1 MHENALHSR
10 NESYVNRKLVL
21 TAIKGNNSSPA
32 LEPTGLFKVEFY
44 LFIVVVFLVSWA
56 IKPTLV
62 LAILCLGKRPR
73 PTFPDLYKFAL

>member
-1 MHENALHSR
+1 MEKCDLGLLMHENALHSR

-32 LEPTGLFKVEFY
+32 LEPTGLFKVEFD

-56 IKPTLV
+56 I
-62 LAILCLGKRPR
+62 
-73 PTFPDLYKFAL
+73 